1 MVGCVVGSVKQAH
14 NKMLSLV
21 HSRSIAPPAG
31 QSVLSFQMKRIVAM
45 LLATV
50 VMTPSLFAQDA
61 LPMITLQQS
70 LDAALANGDNWRILQ
85 GSLAATRAQHAEN
98 VSKNSFGLSASAAAG
113 YNDAIYNNSSLLSS
127 KSTSLGSASTTQGG
141 AVGLDLASPLTSV
154 SVSANPF
161 SPPYGNT
168 ASIPGA
174 GDITTGLNLTVS
186 QVVWDGYPG
195 GPTQATVDK
204 SFLNLQGQELSTE
217 SGRLN
222 LIYQVKQAYYAMFT
236 AVQDLDS
243 KRQILDRQN
252 ALLEQIQAIY
262 NLKQASA
269 VDLKTAQIN
278 AHSADIDVRTS
289 DHTLRLARIRL
300 SILMGVP
307 TDRQF
312 SVAQP
317 ADEQVPA
324 GTLEEAISVALSRRV
339 DLRLIELNRKSN
351 AVDLAVARGLAAP
364 TVSLIGGVD
373 MVIDN
378 TTNTY
383 AGLANAGVKIAMPVL
398 DAGASRNLVDQST
411 QLDQVYQVQ
420 MSQLQKSVAADVQD
434 AWESMQLAK
443 EKVELAQETA
453 QNDDLLVDVYK
464 VQRATGTASTQDLL
478 TASVN
483 AANAHT
489 AAVQAQ
495 SSAQLA
501 VLQLLNVMGY

>member
-1 MVGCVVGSVKQAH
+1 
-14 NKMLSLV
+14 
-21 HSRSIAPPAG
+21 
-31 QSVLSFQMKRIVAM
+31 M
-45 LLATV
+45 LLVAV
-50 VMTPSLFAQDA
+50 GISPRLFAQEA
-61 LPMITLQQS
+61 LPVITLPQS
-70 LDAALANGDNWRILQ
+70 IDAALANGDNWKILQ
-85 GSLAATRAQHAEN
+85 GDLSVTRAQHAEN
-98 VSKNSFGLSASAAAG
+98 VSKNSLGLSASASAG
-113 YNDAIYNNSSLLSS
+113 YNDAIYNNAALLSS
-127 KSTSLGSASTTQGG
+127 KSTSLGAASTTQGG
-141 AVGLDLASPLTSV
+141 AVGLALASPMTNV

-168 ASIPGA
+168 ASLPGA
-174 GDITTGLNLTVS
+174 GDLTTGLDLSVS
-186 QVVWDGYPG
+186 QVLWNGYPG
-195 GPTQATVDK
+195 GPTQAVVDK

-217 SGRLN
+217 SGRLS
-222 LIYQVKQAYYAMFT
+222 LIYQVKQAYYALFT
-236 AVQDLDS
+236 AIQDLDS
-243 KRQILDRQN
+243 KKQILERQN
-252 ALLEQIQAIY
+252 ALLDQITAIY

-289 DHTLRLARIRL
+289 EHTLRLARIRL
-300 SILMGVP
+300 AITMGIP
-307 TDRQF
+307 PDDQF
-312 SVAQP
+312 TVAQP
-317 ADEQVPA
+317 ADESVPA
-324 GTLEEAISVALSRRV
+324 TTLQEAISVALSRRV
-339 DLRLIELNRKSN
+339 DLKLIELNRRSN
-351 AVDLAVARGLAAP
+351 SVDLAVARGLATP

-383 AGLANAGVKIAMPVL
+383 AGLASAGVKIAMPVL
-398 DAGASRNLVDQST
+398 DAGASRNLVDQTT

-420 MSQLQKSVAADVQD
+420 MTQLQKSIAADVQD

-483 AANAHT
+483 AATAHT
-489 AAVQAQ
+489 QAVQAEAT
-495 SSAQLA
+495 AQLA